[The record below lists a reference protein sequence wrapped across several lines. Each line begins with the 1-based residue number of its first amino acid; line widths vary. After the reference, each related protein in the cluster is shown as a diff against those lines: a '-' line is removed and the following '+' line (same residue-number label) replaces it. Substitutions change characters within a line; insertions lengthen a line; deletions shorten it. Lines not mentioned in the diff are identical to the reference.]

1 MTLLR
6 NRNNDEGFATLFVV
20 IVATALMLVIGLV
33 VDGGAVVS
41 ARAEALDEAT
51 AAGRAAAQMIDTD
64 ALLRDNAVVLNPEAA
79 QKAAQNYIASTGDK
93 ATVHVDQEETGPAGA
108 DAPAPG
114 TSVTVAVTRVVKT
127 QFLFMIGLG
136 TISQTVTATVR
147 PETGSLS

>member
-6 NRNNDEGFATLFVV
+6 SRNNDEGFATLFVV
-20 IVATALMLVIGLV
+20 IVAAALMLVIGLV

-51 AAGRAAAQMIDTD
+51 AAGRAAAQMIDAD
-64 ALLRDNAVVLNPEAA
+64 ALLRDNTVVLNPEAA
-79 QKAAQNYIASTGDK
+79 QKAAQSYIASTGDK
-93 ATVHVDQEETGPAGA
+93 ATVHVDHEVPGAAAAGA
-108 DAPAPG
+108 PTPG

-127 QFLFMIGLG
+127 QFLFMVGFD
-136 TISQTVTATVR
+136 TITQTVTATVR